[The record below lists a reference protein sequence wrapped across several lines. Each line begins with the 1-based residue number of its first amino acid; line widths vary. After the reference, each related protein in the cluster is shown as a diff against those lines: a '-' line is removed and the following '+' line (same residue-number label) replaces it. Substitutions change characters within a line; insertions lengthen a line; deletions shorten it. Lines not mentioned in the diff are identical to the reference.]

1 MPHTRLHVVVAQ
13 QSPSL
18 KRKLTALGNIRTSCK
33 NQIAGGPATPI
44 ASLWFSAGFSLARGT
59 KKISISA

>member
-33 NQIAGGPATPI
+33 NNEIAGGPATPI
-44 ASLWFSAGFSLARGT
+44 QQTFTAQRGELPRPSSRSA
-59 KKISISA
+59 